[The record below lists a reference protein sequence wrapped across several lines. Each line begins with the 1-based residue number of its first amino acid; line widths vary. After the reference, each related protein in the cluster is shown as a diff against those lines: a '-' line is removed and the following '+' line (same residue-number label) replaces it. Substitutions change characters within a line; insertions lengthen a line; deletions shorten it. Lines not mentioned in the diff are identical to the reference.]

1 MDAESESRFQRIEGN
16 LQNLTEI
23 VLSLGRTSSEHDA
36 RIGRLEEV
44 VAGLT
49 DVVAQTAREQA
60 QIARDHE
67 EKFSRVLD
75 IQATLAQAHERAT
88 AEMDRLR
95 QAQDRTDEHL
105 AILIRMMD
113 EWIRRNAPNGQG
125 A

>member
-36 RIGRLEEV
+36 RIGRLEEA
-44 VAGLT
+44 VARLT
-49 DVVAQTAREQA
+49 DAVAPLAQTAK
-60 QIARDHE
+60 DHE

-75 IQATLAQAHERAT
+75 ILATLAEAHERAT

-113 EWIRRNAPNGQG
+113 ERIRRNPPSGPG

>member
-23 VLSLGRTSSEHDA
+23 VLSLGRTSSDHDA
-36 RIGRLEEV
+36 RIGRLEEA
-44 VAGLT
+44 VARLS
-49 DVVAQTAREQA
+49 DVVAPLAQT
-60 QIARDHE
+60 ARDHE

-75 IQATLAQAHERAT
+75 ILATLAEAHE
-88 AEMDRLR
+88 RLR

-113 EWIRRNAPNGQG
+113 EWIRRNPPSGQG